1 MPSLQEEKV
10 PAKVKAPPAAKP
22 SGKPRPIVYAE
33 RQSKL
38 CIGADVL
45 SEATAKK
52 ILKWETEKEF
62 AAREMAKNKELTE
75 EACAKIFRD
84 PDEYGAPAFILKDE
98 ENNWVRCWMN
108 WGNRPF
114 DDTHMR
120 GLAQTILTR
129 RWADSRNGKDMTDN
143 GESLI
148 LSQTGR
154 VDSGQHRLIA
164 VPIACQLRRKNP
176 KRWNLWT
183 EADPP
188 SIECLIS
195 VGVSENPLVTETLDN
210 VKPRTVADNLMTSA
224 HFVNLNSGERRECT
238 RMLEKA
244 IAFAWKRS
252 GAQGY
257 MTNQAC
263 LEFLKLHPTLEV
275 LVRHLFDENKN
286 RGISLLRLS
295 PGQMAGV
302 AWLMATSASD
312 LDAYQNA
319 NPPSEKKMDLS
330 RLDLAQDFFVMLSS
344 SPPAKQ
350 VKAVHHAIGGMVG
363 DDAEGLGGR
372 QFEKLAVLGK
382 AWAILAADPK
392 AIITEADVALKYW
405 DDALGVKHLLAGDDG
420 YLNYFGGVDLGEKAK
435 KTSSEDG
442 KEGQS
447 GIEAPDPTP
456 AEMEK
461 RKTDAKAKTRA
472 EQAQKIIDARKK
484 NPPVPKQQPAPK
496 LLPTPANKRPGVT
509 PSGKK

>member
-1 MPSLQEEKV
+1 MPKLQEEKV
-10 PAKVKAPPAAKP
+10 PAKVKAPPAPK
-22 SGKPRPIVYAE
+22 SDKPRPIIYPKRE
-33 RQSKL
+33 SKL
-38 CIGADVL
+38 FIGA
-45 SEATAKK
+45 EALGEEMAKK
-52 ILKWETEKEF
+52 ILKWQTEKEF
-62 AAREMAKNKELTE
+62 TAQEMAKNKELTE
-75 EACAKIFRD
+75 EACAKIFRMA
-84 PDEYGAPAFILKDE
+84 DEYGAPAFIFKDE
-98 ENNWVRCWMN
+98 ENNWVRCWTN

-120 GLAQTILTR
+120 GLAQTVLTR
-129 RWADSRNGKDMTDN
+129 RWADSRNGTDMTDN
-143 GESLI
+143 GEAII

-164 VPIACQLRRKNP
+164 IPIACQIQRKNP
-176 KRWNLWT
+176 KRWNLWSK
-183 EADPP
+183 ENPP

-224 HFVNLNSGERRECT
+224 HFLNLNNSERRECT

-312 LDAYQNA
+312 LDVYQNA

-330 RLDLAQDFFVMLSS
+330 RLELAQDFFVMLSS
-344 SPPAKQ
+344 SPPDKQ

-363 DDAEGLGGR
+363 DDTEGLGGR
-372 QFEKLAVLGK
+372 QFEKLAVLGR
-382 AWAILAADPK
+382 AWAILAANPK
-392 AIITEADVALKYW
+392 AIITEDDVALTYW
-405 DDALGVKHLLAGDDG
+405 DDALGVKHLLPDSDG

-435 KTSSEDG
+435 KTASEDG
-442 KEGQS
+442 KEGIE
-447 GIEAPDPTP
+447 GVEAPDPKEDSTP
-456 AEMEK
+456 KPKLAKDLKPTELDK
-461 RKTDAKAKTRA
+461 RKEEAKAKTRA
-472 EQAQKIIDARKK
+472 DQAQKIIDNRRK
-484 NPPVPKQQPAPK
+484 VA
-496 LLPTPANKRPGVT
+496 
-509 PSGKK
+509 GKK